1 MDMTDS
7 EPAEVSVRLF
17 TRGKAQ
23 AAFDGPRKPFVDNPE
38 PVLSRN
44 GRQSGVVA
52 QNLVHAV
59 LANEREQLLMDI
71 AKLDLGRVLSP
82 DHLNAVLGF
91 VGPDRTDRVVP
102 KVLQQLKAIAGPL
115 AQLFAQ
121 FAQRIG
127 VLGQI
132 TVHTSS

>member
-7 EPAEVSVRLF
+7 EPAKVSVRLF
-17 TRGKAQ
+17 ARGKAQ
-23 AAFDGPRKPFVDNPE
+23 TALDRPRKPFVDNPE
-38 PVLSRN
+38 PVLGRD

-59 LANEREQLLMDI
+59 LANKREQLLMDI
-71 AKLDLGRVLSP
+71 AELDLGRVLPP
-82 DHLNAVLGF
+82 DHLDAVVGF
-91 VGPDRTDRVVP
+91 VVPDRTDRVVP

-115 AQLFAQ
+115 AQLFVQ